1 MRLTQPVENQVVSQ
15 YYAITVD
22 LTLRVRIP
30 HAEREVYG
38 PNGDTTE
45 NHRVAVMIFTIS
57 QLTGERPLRSGER
70 RSVSATWFVYF
81 TSRRAYTATLANDS
95 ENFA

>member
-1 MRLTQPVENQVVSQ
+1 
-15 YYAITVD
+15 
-22 LTLRVRIP
+22 
-30 HAEREVYG
+30 
-38 PNGDTTE
+38 
-45 NHRVAVMIFTIS
+45 MIFTIS